1 MLRVYFSLYWDFF
14 SKNRTLKLGLNI
26 KKKKLYLNH
35 IIAKRKIAKKINDFS
50 IIVTQ
55 KNHFQPSSVTL
66 ERRLSS
72 IHSLLD
78 FLGQVPEGPPSCPWT
93 AGAPVLPETSS
104 LTQHPPP
111 TCHFTRRRKHFSVP
125 LGWQNQK
132 VKENVPPEAESLSSF
147 SSPQPTPQPML

>member
-26 KKKKLYLNH
+26 KKKTLFKSHYSKEKDSKENKWLLHHCY
-35 IIAKRKIAKKINDFS
+35 S
-50 IIVTQ
+50 EEP
-55 KNHFQPSSVTL
+55 FQPSSVTL